1 MIITIPSQDLGQLLM
16 ARGWISLGHGFAQ
29 RSVRRLART
38 DLGRIVTCFFNFVGL
53 LAYGKYIITPRDVV
67 QNDGR

>member
-1 MIITIPSQDLGQLLM
+1 MIITIPSQGLGTITDGPGM
-16 ARGWISLGHGFAQ
+16 DFPWARFRAEVSQTRW
-29 RSVRRLART
+29 
-38 DLGRIVTCFFNFVGL
+38 DYLGRIVTCFLNFVGL